1 MYMVGYPRGPGVSAG
16 ETDRHQQV
24 AVVARLGCL
33 ACEDR
38 WLRRPRERDL
48 RDVGVEGTQAIEEEL
63 RVEGDGQLVTFE
75 GRVDRLPRR
84 RRVTSAGFEHGL
96 PGVEGHPYRRGP

>member
-1 MYMVGYPRGPGVSAG
+1 MYMVGYPRGPGASAG

-33 ACEDR
+33 AGEDR

-48 RDVGVEGTQAIEEEL
+48 GGVGVEGAQAVQEEL
-63 RVEGDGQLVTFE
+63 WVEGDSQLLAFK
-75 GRVDRLPRR
+75 GRVDRFPRGGC
-84 RRVTSAGFEHGL
+84 VTSAGFEHGL
-96 PGVEGHPYRRGP
+96 PGV